1 LCWFVSGRSNR
12 LPTLHGMLD
21 SLPRPF
27 RRAFGRAFGIISA
40 TYTQWRLHRT
50 IRLGAAVAYY
60 GLFALVPVLAVCL
73 AVAGRLVSDGQVQEY
88 LDTRLVEVF
97 GPEAA
102 GFSEAVAS
110 TLGSSGTIAGLGL
123 VGAGTLVLA
132 ATLLVISLQDAL
144 NTIWELPVVSGFRRS
159 FLRRLGAFVV
169 ILAAGGVLVLA
180 FAINSITAVIDRLVP
195 DVVILESM
203 TELFGAATSWALGVG
218 VFILLFRYLPDSRV
232 PWRAASIGGAVTTL
246 LVVLGTTV
254 IGFYLRHFG
263 ATSVPG
269 AAGGVALILLW
280 MYYEA
285 QIVLVGAEFTRVI
298 ALDKQSLT
306 RSAG

>member
-1 LCWFVSGRSNR
+1 
-12 LPTLHGMLD
+12 MLD
-21 SLPRPF
+21 SLPHPV
-27 RRAFGRAFGIISA
+27 RRGIAVVTA
-40 TYTQWRLHRT
+40 TYTEWRMHRT

-60 GLFALVPVLAVCL
+60 GLFALVPVLTVCL
-73 AVAGRLVSDGQVQEY
+73 AVAGRLVSDQQVQAY
-88 LDTRLVEVF
+88 LDRRLVEVF
-97 GPEAA
+97 GPAAA
-102 GFSEAVAS
+102 GFSDAIAS
-110 TLGSSGTIAGLGL
+110 TLGSTGTIAGLGL
-123 VGAGTLVLA
+123 IGAGALVLA
-132 ATLLVISLQDAL
+132 ASLLVLSLQDAL
-144 NTIWELPVVSGFRRS
+144 NTIWELPVVAGFRHS

-180 FAINSITAVIDRLVP
+180 FAINSVTALIDRLVP

-203 TELFGAATSWALGVG
+203 TELFGAAASWALGVG
-218 VFILLFRYLPDSRV
+218 VFVLLFRYLPDSRV
-232 PWRAASIGGAVTTL
+232 PWRAALIGGAVTTL
-246 LVVLGTTV
+246 LVVLGTTL

-269 AAGGVALILLW
+269 AAGSVALVLLW

-298 ALDKQSLT
+298 ALDRQSIT

>member
-1 LCWFVSGRSNR
+1 
-12 LPTLHGMLD
+12 MLD

-27 RRAFGRAFGIISA
+27 RRALRVGTA
-40 TYTQWRLHRT
+40 TYTQWRMHRT
-50 IRLGAAVAYY
+50 IRLGAAIAYY

-73 AVAGRLVSDGQVQEY
+73 AVAGRLVADDQVQAYVDE
-88 LDTRLVEVF
+88 RLVDVF
-97 GPEAA
+97 GPQAEQ
-102 GFSEAVAS
+102 FSAAVAA
-110 TLGSSGTIAGLGL
+110 TLGSTGTIAGLGL
-123 VGAGTLVLA
+123 IGAGTLVLA

-144 NTIWELPVVSGFRRS
+144 NTIWELPVVAGLRHS
-159 FLRRLGAFVV
+159 FFRRLGAFVV

-203 TELFGAATSWALGVG
+203 TELFGAAASWALGVG
-218 VFILLFRYLPDSRV
+218 VFVLLFRYLPDSRV
-232 PWRAASIGGAVTTL
+232 PWRASVIGGAVTTL

-263 ATSVPG
+263 ATSIPG

-285 QIVLVGAEFTRVI
+285 QIVLVGAEFTRVMT
-298 ALDKQSLT
+298 LDDESLT
-306 RSAG
+306 RSGG

>member
-1 LCWFVSGRSNR
+1 MPAS
-12 LPTLHGMLD
+12 
-21 SLPRPF
+21 
-27 RRAFGRAFGIISA
+27 
-40 TYTQWRLHRT
+40 RT
-50 IRLGAAVAYY
+50 TA
-60 GLFALVPVLAVCL
+60 LFALVPALAVCL

-88 LDTRLVEVF
+88 LDSRLVEVF
-97 GPEAA
+97 GPKAA

-144 NTIWELPVVSGFRRS
+144 NTIWELPVVSGLRHS

-218 VFILLFRYLPDSRV
+218 VFVLLFRYLPDSRV
-232 PWRAASIGGAVTTL
+232 PWRAAIDRRGGHDAAGRARHDGDRVLPAALRREHRYRVPPAASRSSCCGCTT
-246 LVVLGTTV
+246 
-254 IGFYLRHFG
+254 RRRSCW
-263 ATSVPG
+263 SVPSSP
-269 AAGGVALILLW
+269 AS
-280 MYYEA
+280 
-285 QIVLVGAEFTRVI
+285 I
-298 ALDKQSLT
+298 ALDKQSLKG
-306 RSAG
+306 SAG